1 MIRSVIIDDEP
12 GAIENVRL
20 LLQKHSDI
28 SIMAEVFSAD
38 EGIKAIMQ
46 FHPDLIFLDV
56 KMPQKSGFDMLDEL
70 IDKGIG
76 DFDVIFMTAYDEFA
90 IEAIRY
96 AAFDYL
102 LKPIDNGVLEKALN
116 RFRNKA
122 ADSISE
128 KAGTLKTYI
137 DSKEKLKF
145 TGNKGVVLFFKPEDI
160 LWIEAD
166 KAYSKLW
173 LCNGEM
179 QLISKNIGQLEDF
192 LSEYGFVR
200 VHKSFLINKR
210 YVSSYIK
217 SDRVIILKHADKELE
232 IPVATRFN
240 LKQL

>member
-28 SIMAEVFSAD
+28 SIMAEAFSVEA
-38 EGIKAIMQ
+38 GIKAILQ
-46 FHPDLIFLDV
+46 FRPELIFLDV
-56 KMPQKSGFDMLDEL
+56 KMPQKSGFDLLNEL

-102 LKPIDNGVLEKALN
+102 LKPIDKAALDKSLS
-116 RFRNKA
+116 RFRQ
-122 ADSISE
+122 
-128 KAGTLKTYI
+128 KTANTI
-137 DSKEKLKF
+137 NEQTRALRKFTDTKEKLSF
-145 TGNKGVVLFFKPEDI
+145 TGLKGVVLFFKPEDI

-173 LCNGEM
+173 LHNGTM
-179 QLISKNIGQLEDF
+179 HVISKNLGQIENY

-200 VHKSFLINKR
+200 IHKSSIINKMHINR
-210 YVSSYIK
+210 LNRTKHHVVLKGENEEIEIQMAKRFDVK
-217 SDRVIILKHADKELE
+217 SL
-232 IPVATRFN
+232 
-240 LKQL
+240 